1 MHKPQRRHP
10 PAIDTPDNPL
20 PKYEYRVG
28 GGLPPQHIID
38 LMTSPGALRARA
50 AIRLDIVRQDQLV
63 GDTWAE
69 QSNLHIAHDL
79 LKRARQKGET

>member
-1 MHKPQRRHP
+1 MRKPQRRHP
-10 PAIDTPDNPL
+10 PATDNPDSPL

-28 GGLPPQHIID
+28 GDLPPQHIID

-50 AIRLDIVRQDQLV
+50 AIRLAMVVQDRME

-69 QSNLHIAHDL
+69 QSNLHIAYDL
-79 LKRARQKGET
+79 LRRARL